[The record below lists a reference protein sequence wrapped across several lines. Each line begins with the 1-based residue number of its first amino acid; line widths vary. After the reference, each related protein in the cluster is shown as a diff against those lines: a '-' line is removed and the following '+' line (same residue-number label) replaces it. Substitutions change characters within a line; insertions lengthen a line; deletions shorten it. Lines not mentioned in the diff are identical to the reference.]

1 MASLAKFQTLEEAF
15 LYCRDMDASLAERL
29 EAFSLATRYLLP
41 GYQEAVDS
49 MAARLKLAGRAAPK
63 IGDRMPRFVLPD
75 ENGKLLSLEQL
86 LEKGPV
92 AVVFHRR
99 HWCSYCRINTKALAE
114 VQEQI
119 VGEGGQLTAIT
130 PERQWFAAELK
141 RGSDAKFP
149 VLTDIDNGYALY
161 LNLAIWVGQEIK
173 QILAAADLH
182 LPTYQGNEA
191 WLLPIPATFVVDKDG
206 HVVARFVDPDYRKRM
221 AIEDLL
227 AALKSAQSE
236 DVRNETPRT
245 TP

>member
-49 MAARLKLAGRAAPK
+49 MASRLKLHEAGRAAPK

-75 ENGKLLSLEQL
+75 ENGELLSLEQL

-92 AVVFHRR
+92 AIVFHRG
-99 HWCSYCRINTKALAE
+99 HWCPYCRINTGALAE

-119 VGEGGQLTAIT
+119 VGEAGQLTAIT
-130 PERQWFAAELK
+130 PERQWFAAQLK
-141 RGSDAKFP
+141 RGSLARFP
-149 VLTDIDNGYALY
+149 ILTDIDNGYALS
-161 LNLAIWVGQEIK
+161 LNLAIWVGQEMER
-173 QILAAADLH
+173 ILAAAGLH
-182 LPTYQGNEA
+182 LPAYQGNEG

-206 HVVARFVDPDYRKRM
+206 RVVARFVDPDYRNRM
-221 AIEDLL
+221 AVKDLL
-227 AALKSAQSE
+227 AALESCALERPGS
-236 DVRNETPRT
+236 NPS
-245 TP
+245 